1 MKGFGAAGGEAES
14 DGPEEPA
21 AQGAPLDPSERS
33 RAVAAAVPLPPGAR
47 IGRYAIVALLGRG
60 AFGAVYRAR
69 DTVLERSVALKVLAA
84 PDRSAATAALA
95 EARAAATLQHPGIVA
110 VHDAGWDE
118 GLAYIAMEEVAGAS
132 LAERLEEGPL
142 PLEETLRL
150 GVALAAALTYAHQRG
165 VVHGD
170 LAPGNVLLAPTGPKL
185 VDFGLARVAT
195 TPGGQAGGGT
205 RGYAAPEVLRGAAPT
220 PAADLYSLGAVL
232 RAALGG
238 PPPDATDAR
247 GPLLRS
253 RSGVVVPGAVEGI
266 LARSLAAD
274 PLLRQ
279 GSAAILA
286 GELGRAL
293 EAVARPRSAAST
305 GELPPGPAFRGLA
318 AFHEVD
324 RQAFFGREA
333 EVAAV
338 VAMVTHADFRF
349 GVLFGDSGSGKTSLV
364 QAGMMPALREAGCLP
379 VVTRAYAEPV
389 AALTREAARHSGL
402 ALPPAAERGETPHGF
417 FQRMARRLGSPVVLI
432 LDQLEELAQL
442 PRETDREPLLTLAE
456 ACAADSRGDVRMLVV
471 VRSDFLHRVA
481 LTFDGR
487 VPEPLASARRHH
499 LEPFAEDQ
507 AAAVIRRSAQHAGL
521 PLEEALVRELAADL
535 AAAGQVLPTELQ
547 ILGELVQRR
556 RLLTLDAYRRAGGK
570 EALLSDYLEEVI
582 AVSGDDEGARLLLRA
597 LISEEGTRQG
607 RTAEELGRCLG
618 GRGERVSHLLGH
630 FADARLV
637 RAVPDLEPPR
647 YELVHEYLI
656 GPIERATGKV
666 LDASQRAARLLAHYL
681 SQHALD
687 PAARIPLTRLRFL
700 RRWAPG
706 QERVE
711 VRRLFAA
718 SLRAGLRRGFLAAGA
733 MAFAAVGLAAAFS
746 VREEWREQRLAED
759 HTAAARHAALA
770 PDGRTLA
777 TAGEDGRLLIWDLP
791 SRRLLAALSGDAED
805 DGSPSAFHAVAF
817 SPQGRWIAS
826 GGAGGEV
833 VVWDRQARR
842 EVRRLAV
849 TGSVQSLGF
858 SPDGG
863 RLLAG
868 RRRQSGVE
876 SGFAWATEHWSE
888 LWNVDGLLPLG
899 GVSFLDGGRGVL
911 LRDGSRLL
919 ELEDG
924 PRSAPYLPAEC
935 SGSAF
940 AVAPGGHLVASIDG
954 QAFVRFCS
962 PSQQRVLAQ
971 HRAHRDHGR
980 AVAFSPDGT
989 LLASGADDIVLWDA
1003 HRLEPLRRLAYPA
1016 IVWSLL
1022 FTPTG
1027 EHLVSTHGDGA
1038 VLLWAVADGRLEARL
1053 GGHVGSVHAVVF
1065 SRDGRRL
1072 ASAGDDR
1079 SVIVWDIRRGGKEEV
1094 FAGHETRVNGL
1105 AFAPG
1110 GGALFS
1116 CDQDGELRRWD
1127 LSAGG
1132 RHMAT
1137 GNGERAPC
1145 YHVTVP
1151 PGERW
1156 VSAGQ
1161 YLWTGR
1167 LEPVRDL
1174 RVSQAGARVVVGALY
1189 AVAFTPDERRMVLGS
1204 DAGELM
1210 LLDLGSQATPP
1221 LVRRVEQ
1228 NVIDLA
1234 LSASLGV
1241 VASGHFD
1248 GSVHLWR
1255 LPGLEPLGEL
1265 GRHAARVQAV
1275 AVSPDGRRLATAGDD
1290 RTVVLWDLARRRR
1303 LGTVGEH
1310 TAPVRAVAFSPDGS
1324 RLAAGAQDGS
1334 VRLYTLERTLWG
1346 RRLPGRGHW

>member
-1 MKGFGAAGGEAES
+1 MKGSSAAGGEAES
-14 DGPEEPA
+14 DRPDELA
-21 AQGAPLDPSERS
+21 DQGAPLDPSARS
-33 RAVAAAVPLPPGAR
+33 QAVAVAVPLPPGAR
-47 IGRYAIVALLGRG
+47 IGRYSVEALLGLG

-69 DTVLERSVALKVLAA
+69 DTLLERSVALKVLAA

-118 GLAYIAMEEVAGAS
+118 GLAYIAMEEVAGATLTAR
-132 LAERLEEGPL
+132 LAEGPL

-150 GVALAAALTYAHQRG
+150 GVALAAALAYAHQRG

-170 LAPGNVLLAPTGPKL
+170 LAPANVLLAPTGPKL
-185 VDFGLARVAT
+185 ADFGLARVAA
-195 TPGGQAGGGT
+195 TPGEQAGGGT

-220 PAADLYSLGAVL
+220 PAADLYALGAVL

-238 PPPDATDAR
+238 SPPDATDAR
-247 GPLLRS
+247 GPLLSS

-266 LARSLAAD
+266 LVRSLDPD

-286 GELGRAL
+286 EELARAL
-293 EAVARPRSAAST
+293 EAVARPQSAASIR
-305 GELPPGPAFRGLA
+305 ELPPGPAFRGLA
-318 AFHEVD
+318 AFHEAD

-364 QAGMMPALREAGCLP
+364 QAGMMPALREAGCLT

-389 AALTREAARHSGL
+389 AALTREAARHCGL
-402 ALPPAAERGETPHGF
+402 ALTPAAERDEAPHRF
-417 FQRMARRLGSPVVLI
+417 FQRIARRLGSPVVLI

-442 PRETDREPLLTLAE
+442 PREADREPLLTLAE

-521 PLEEALVRELAADL
+521 PLEETLVRELAADL
-535 AAAGQVLPTELQ
+535 ATAGQVLPTELQ

-556 RLLTLDAYRRAGGK
+556 RLLSLDAYRRAGGK

-618 GRGERVSHLLGH
+618 GRGERVFQLLGH

-637 RAVPDLEPPR
+637 RAVPDLEPVR

-666 LDASQRAARLLAHYL
+666 LDASQRAARLLAHHL

-718 SLRAGLRRGFLAAGA
+718 SLRAGLRRGLLAAGA
-733 MAFAAVGLAAAFS
+733 MALAAGGLAAAFS
-746 VREEWREQRLAED
+746 VREEWREHRLAED

-777 TAGEDGRLLIWDLP
+777 TAGEDGRLLLWDLP
-791 SRRLLAALSGDAED
+791 TRRLLAAFSGDAEG
-805 DGSPSAFHAVAF
+805 DGAPSALHAVAF

-833 VVWDRQARR
+833 VVWNRRARH

-849 TGSVQSLGF
+849 AGSVQSLGF

-868 RRRQSGVE
+868 RRQSGRE
-876 SGFAWATEHWSE
+876 WSLAWATEGWSE

-899 GVSFLDGGRGVL
+899 GVTFLDRGRGVL

-919 ELEDG
+919 EVEDG

-980 AVAFSPDGT
+980 AVAFSPDGM

-1065 SRDGRRL
+1065 SPDGRRL

-1127 LSAGG
+1127 LAAGG
-1132 RHMAT
+1132 QHMAS
-1137 GNGERAPC
+1137 GNSERAPC

-1151 PGERW
+1151 PGGRS

-1161 YLWTGR
+1161 YLWTER
-1167 LEPVRDL
+1167 LEPVKDL
-1174 RVSQAGARVVVGALY
+1174 RVSHAGARVVVGALY
-1189 AVAFTPDERRMVLGS
+1189 AVAFTPDERRVVLGT

-1248 GSVHLWR
+1248 GAVHLWR

-1265 GRHAARVQAV
+1265 GRHAARVQAL

-1324 RLAAGAQDGS
+1324 RLAAGAQDGT

-1346 RRLPGRGHW
+1346 RRLPGRSHW